1 MPFTIIQQDITQ
13 MQVDAIVNAANTELA
28 MGGGVCGAIF
38 RAAGPEKLQVA
49 CDKLSPIKTGQ
60 AAITPGFNLPA
71 RFVIHAAGPVYRRWD
86 AKQSAQLLRS
96 AYLES
101 LKLALQNGCR
111 SIAFPLISSGIY
123 GYPKDEALQVASA
136 AIKDFL
142 EDHDMEVY
150 LVIFDR
156 ATFAISREL
165 LALSHIQRFDA
176 IEEFTNYTDTK
187 TGRCLKLKKSFEVP
201 VFNEMMCELFQAMK
215 ELGGS
220 GTIREIDDKTI
231 EILGLPAEVQEIMHG
246 NSSKTEVEYRL
257 AWTRTYM
264 KKVGILENSSRGVW
278 SLTAK
283 GREMEQI
290 DPKEV
295 VQKVREMTLLKTKGV
310 DTINIEDDNLENDGV
325 DTPDEIQSWRE
336 KLKNILLN
344 LKPDAFER
352 LTQGC

>member
-1 MPFTIIQQDITQ
+1 M
-13 MQVDAIVNAANTELA
+13 
-28 MGGGVCGAIF
+28 
-38 RAAGPEKLQVA
+38 
-49 CDKLSPIKTGQ
+49 
-60 AAITPGFNLPA
+60 
-71 RFVIHAAGPVYRRWD
+71 
-86 AKQSAQLLRS
+86 
-96 AYLES
+96 
-101 LKLALQNGCR
+101 
-111 SIAFPLISSGIY
+111 
-123 GYPKDEALQVASA
+123 
-136 AIKDFL
+136 
-142 EDHDMEVY
+142 
-150 LVIFDR
+150 
-156 ATFAISREL
+156 
-165 LALSHIQRFDA
+165 
-176 IEEFTNYTDTK
+176 
-187 TGRCLKLKKSFEVP
+187 KKSFEVP

-336 KLKNILLN
+336 KLKTPLVDLVSSQMMG
-344 LKPDAFER
+344 LQTLDMR
-352 LTQGC
+352 LMNPQITRAICSDFFIATRLGTSSPSTSVK